1 MPPPIVTHMALLEMT
16 RRELTVEESYFSYD
30 EKRLESLKPF
40 NKHNTIIG
48 QPRAMQALKMGFS
61 VASKGYNIYVS
72 GDPGTGRSTAIKEA
86 ATPFLQD
93 LSLLKDIAFVHNFRH
108 PDKPIAVTFE
118 CATGR
123 RFALAMQNFITLLKQ
138 KIKESQNIDQKS
150 LSDLANSLLEPIKKE
165 FSQAELQN
173 YFAQVQQDLI
183 EHAYLFNLENQNGLP
198 QDSFYLRYS
207 VNLLVDHSQTKE
219 RPLIFEN
226 HPTFANLF
234 GSLDALGD
242 RRDDRYLPFLAI
254 HAGSLLQS
262 AGGYMVI
269 SAEEM
274 LTTEGLWEAFKRFL
288 QTSALVIQNASYGSA
303 QVSPIRPE
311 PVPLNL
317 KVVLVGSEESYEE
330 FCQHDF
336 DFLKLFKVSAEFD
349 YSMQAT
355 DENIKGVISYLYHV
369 VNEENLAPLEMAA
382 VAELLRYSALLAE
395 SRDELTTQ
403 LSLVADLL
411 REANYWGKLEN
422 RTSIDKKSVLKAL
435 EERSYITSVTESRI
449 FNEIATGEMIIALE
463 GTKIGVVNGLAVL
476 DRGFSYFGTP
486 TVISATVAPGT
497 EGIVNIEHEAG
508 LSGEI
513 HDKGLLILEGY
524 LRKRYARTFP
534 LSIYSGIC
542 FEQSY
547 AEVDGDSASSSEL
560 YALLS
565 AIGEIPIKQN
575 IAVTGS
581 VNQMGELQPVGGI
594 NEKISGFYSV
604 CKKLNLKNHPG
615 VIIPIQNIK
624 SLILP
629 YEIIEAIEKKEF
641 HIYPVKNIDEGMQIL
656 TDRVA
661 GERNQKGN
669 FPVNTFNKI
678 IEDRLKAL
686 YEISRPQV

>member
-1 MPPPIVTHMALLEMT
+1 MALLEMT
-16 RRELTVEESYFSYD
+16 RRELKVEESYFSYD
-30 EKRLESLKPF
+30 EKKLESLEPF
-40 NKHNTIIG
+40 DKHNTIIG

-118 CATGR
+118 CEMGR
-123 RFALAMQNFITLLKQ
+123 KFALAMQNFINLLKQ

-150 LSDLANSLLEPIKKE
+150 LSDLASSLLEPIKKE
-165 FSQAELQN
+165 FNQIELQN
-173 YFAQVQQDLI
+173 YFAQVQQDLL
-183 EHAYLFNLENQNGLP
+183 EHAYLFNTEDQNGLP

-349 YSMQAT
+349 YSMQST

-422 RTSIDKKSVLKAL
+422 KTSIDKKSVLKAL